1 MGEPLVVEGTAVA
14 SPYDHT
20 TIQQS
25 APDPSGRGEKQETKC
40 RDPIFALLLYGNV
53 GAIAG
58 VAAAYGTAAFSEA
71 VDDGNS
77 GYNYQGYIN
86 VAFVT
91 GAIAIVLSGGSLPIM
106 MCIPTA
112 LIKVSLFTMLILS
125 GAMMVMSFIYGN
137 IWGGIFGAIFFA
149 IFLCYARAVW
159 SRIPFASINLLTACT
174 AVKHNAGVI
183 LVAYFFIALAF
194 GWSLLWAVALT
205 GVWEKVIV
213 ESENPFEENK
223 VGWGYLFLLFL
234 SYFFTHQVIQNS
246 THVTVAGTV
255 GTWWF
260 SPEDGSSCCS
270 SGVRGSLIRTLTTS
284 FGSIC
289 FGSLLVALI
298 QALKAL
304 AQSARDG
311 DNQLLICFAECIL
324 NCLESI
330 LEYFNRW
337 AFVYVGLYGYSYLEA
352 GKQVFTLFKDRG
364 WEAIIADDLISNVF
378 FFISLVIGGLCGAFG
393 MIFVDSNP
401 EWFVNSPA
409 GANDQATCFML
420 GFIVGLVLTSIL
432 MSTIASAV
440 NTVIV
445 CFAEGPAEFEANHPE
460 LSRKMRETWISFYPD
475 CGV

>member
-1 MGEPLVVEGTAVA
+1 MGEPVVVEGTAVA

-20 TIQQS
+20 TTQQS

-58 VAAAYGTAAFSEA
+58 VAAAYGSAAFSEA
-71 VDDGNS
+71 VDEGDS

-112 LIKVSLFTMLILS
+112 LIKVSLITMLILS
-125 GAMMVMSFIYGN
+125 GAMMVMSFVYGN

-213 ESENPFEENK
+213 ESENPF
-223 VGWGYLFLLFL
+223 G
-234 SYFFTHQVIQNS
+234 
-246 THVTVAGTV
+246 
-255 GTWWF
+255 
-260 SPEDGSSCCS
+260 
-270 SGVRGSLIRTLTTS
+270 
-284 FGSIC
+284 
-289 FGSLLVALI
+289 
-298 QALKAL
+298 
-304 AQSARDG
+304 
-311 DNQLLICFAECIL
+311 
-324 NCLESI
+324 
-330 LEYFNRW
+330 
-337 AFVYVGLYGYSYLEA
+337 
-352 GKQVFTLFKDRG
+352 
-364 WEAIIADDLISNVF
+364 
-378 FFISLVIGGLCGAFG
+378 
-393 MIFVDSNP
+393 
-401 EWFVNSPA
+401 
-409 GANDQATCFML
+409 
-420 GFIVGLVLTSIL
+420 
-432 MSTIASAV
+432 
-440 NTVIV
+440 
-445 CFAEGPAEFEANHPE
+445 E
-460 LSRKMRETWISFYPD
+460 L
-475 CGV
+475 